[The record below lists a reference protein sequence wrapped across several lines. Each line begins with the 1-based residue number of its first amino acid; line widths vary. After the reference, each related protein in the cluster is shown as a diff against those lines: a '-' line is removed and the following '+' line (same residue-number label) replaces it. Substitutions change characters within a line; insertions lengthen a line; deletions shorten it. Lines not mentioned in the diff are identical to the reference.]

1 MSRITDNADLMTA
14 LAVALEEKDLDAI
27 DRIQAE
33 ISGWMIPNRER
44 VAQALLI
51 EAIGKAIEDAI

>member
-1 MSRITDNADLMTA
+1 MSRITDTADLMTA
-14 LAVALEEKDLDAI
+14 LAVALEEKDLEALE
-27 DRIQAE
+27 RIQAE
-33 ISGWMIPNRER
+33 ISGWIIPNRER

>member
-1 MSRITDNADLMTA
+1 MSRITDTADLMTA
-14 LAVALEEKDLDAI
+14 LAVALEEKDLEALEH
-27 DRIQAE
+27 IQAE

>member
-1 MSRITDNADLMTA
+1 MSRITDTADLMTA
-14 LAVALEEKDLDAI
+14 LAVALEEKDLEALE
-27 DRIQAE
+27 RIQAE